1 MMMGVPPP
9 ASKLAP
15 SLAADPAAINEWLNA
30 LERHAGDID
39 AWFVHQPPQF
49 SMRPRF
55 PVVQRLLQQVKD
67 FDRLVNAAIAV
78 VSVTEKYCVDSD
90 WGPLLA
96 AAFPDGSGIIKT
108 EAQRRFLD
116 ALVKKSELWDSTFGN
131 ASLWFKTAGLPH
143 DRRACARRVKEAKC

>member
-78 VSVTEKYCVDSD
+78 VSVTENTVLTVIGGRCWPRRSRT
-90 WGPLLA
+90 GA
-96 AAFPDGSGIIKT
+96 ASSRRRPNAGS
-108 EAQRRFLD
+108 
-116 ALVKKSELWDSTFGN
+116 STP
-131 ASLWFKTAGLPH
+131 W
-143 DRRACARRVKEAKC
+143 